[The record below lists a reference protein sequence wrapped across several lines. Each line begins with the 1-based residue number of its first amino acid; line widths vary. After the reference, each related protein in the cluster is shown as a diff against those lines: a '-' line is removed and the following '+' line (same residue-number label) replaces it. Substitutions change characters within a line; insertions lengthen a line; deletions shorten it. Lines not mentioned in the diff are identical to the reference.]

1 MILVILKFSYLAAL
15 AVMSVCPVCKNQ
27 HQKEVSHCSRCN
39 WSMQD
44 DIGIPQFHLILET
57 CIPTLVNILEEEIAD
72 KKNLQL
78 IIQKLELQEADSH
91 KLDEILDEI
100 ETDREQ
106 TNKQFSNLEKII
118 NELKPLLEAQ
128 KNFSDISSSAIEQGL
143 PELNQIS
150 KNNTAIKDNNGELMR
165 QSNYQL
171 NIPINSPSSKKGS
184 NHDNNVVEKN
194 DRNTNNN
201 LDLMSKEQEN
211 SHYDGLSDRNVNN
224 DPNPTD
230 EPPEGS
236 LYNETGDREPYENLN
251 SQADTEYKVN
261 SNRNYQS
268 LYRLINNGELEV
280 TKVTIP
286 QETMEK
292 IRGGTQSEFKFVNEL
307 KGNYWIVNWHDV
319 YCLIPKKKINIEEH
333 SYGIFQRIFDCQ
345 NYKENSSDFEIVE
358 PATVFNSNNGTW
370 HLERKGTIKFI

>member
-44 DIGIPQFHLILET
+44 DIGIPQEHLILET

-128 KNFSDISSSAIEQGL
+128 KNFSDISSSAIEQSL

-165 QSNYQL
+165 QSNYQP

-236 LYNETGDREPYENLN
+236 LYNETGDRKSFE
-251 SQADTEYKVN
+251 SDDTQEDTVPEIN
-261 SNRNYQS
+261 SNGSYQS
-268 LYRLINNGELEV
+268 FYRLIKNGELEV
-280 TKVTIP
+280 TKVAVL

-292 IRGGTQSEFKFVNEL
+292 MRGGTLSEIRFSNDQ
-307 KGNYWIVNWHDV
+307 KGNYWIINWHDV
-319 YCLIPKKKINIEEH
+319 YCLIPKEKINVNQYQ
-333 SYGIFQRIFDCQ
+333 YGNFQRVFNCQ
-345 NYKENSSDFEIVE
+345 NYQEIYRDFEVIE
-358 PATVFNSNNGTW
+358 PATVFNSDSETW
-370 HLERKGTIKFI
+370 HLEGKGKIKFI